1 MSRAPS
7 PWQLHRALALLFE
20 ARRQLTEI
28 DPTIADDV
36 QLLVDSLEGM
46 TDGVE
51 VIDRLADAAIT
62 ADLLAQA
69 TKEHAAKVVARAAR
83 AERQS
88 KWLREQIMHAMATL
102 EITKLQRP
110 GYSASITPGPAH
122 VVITDD
128 TVLTDKYVRIKRE
141 PNKSAIGEAL
151 KAGEHVEGAALSNP
165 APTLRI
171 RV

>member
-51 VIDRLADAAIT
+51 VIDRLADAAIA

-69 TKEHAAKVVARAAR
+69 TKEHAARVVARAAR
-83 AERQS
+83 AERQN

-110 GYSASITPGPAH
+110 GYTASIQTSAPG
-122 VVITDD
+122 VVITDETLLAD
-128 TVLTDKYVRIKRE
+128 AHVRVTRT

-151 KAGEHVEGAALSNP
+151 KAGETVPGAELRNAQP
-165 APTLRI
+165 HLRI